1 MAMNL
6 VILGLL
12 MEGDKHPYEMQQV
25 MQERHMEHYIKLAKG
40 SLYYAVEK
48 LLKQEQI
55 AVREVVKDQSRP
67 DKTIYYITEKGKGT
81 FQELLK
87 KQFKAET
94 NYYHPMYT
102 ALAFIH
108 LGDSEMISRILK
120 DRIEHTK
127 FQLEMLERVY
137 QFYGDGAPHGSVSI
151 MKNAHELCKVEL
163 AWLEKLHSDALDGL
177 FENNRKIKNEQRP

>member
-1 MAMNL
+1 MAMKL

-48 LLKQEQI
+48 LLKQEHI
-55 AVREVVKDQSRP
+55 AVREVVKDQTRP
-67 DKTIYYITEKGKGT
+67 DKTIYYITVKGKKT
-81 FQELLK
+81 FQELLN
-87 KQFKAET
+87 KQFQAET

-108 LGDSEMISRILK
+108 LWDTDMITNILK
-120 DRIEHTK
+120 ERIEHTK

-137 QFYGDGAPHGSVSI
+137 QLYSVGAPHGSVSI
-151 MKNAHELCKVEL
+151 MENAHELCKVEL
-163 AWLEKLHSDALDGL
+163 TWLEKLHQDAQDGL
-177 FENNRKIKNEQRP
+177 FEKKDRN